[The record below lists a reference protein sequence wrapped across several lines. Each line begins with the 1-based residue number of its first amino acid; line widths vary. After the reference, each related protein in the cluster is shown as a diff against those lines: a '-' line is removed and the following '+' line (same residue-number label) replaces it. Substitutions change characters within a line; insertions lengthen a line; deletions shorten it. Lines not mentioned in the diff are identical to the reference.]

1 MTEERGSKTGRRGF
15 MKEIAAIGGAAAMV
29 GSALNFGAPSAAAAQ
44 EGTPEW
50 SKQIGLELYT
60 VRDTML
66 DQKTYIGTLEKVAG
80 LGYKEVEPAGGYAG
94 LEPKDFR
101 ALLDRLGLS
110 MPSTH
115 SGATEGPDLEKQLQ
129 GFQTMGIKYCE
140 ISAPRGQGRGTPGA
154 AGRGPG
160 RALAPGAYYNPGN
173 GTTYNSFTETTA
185 FGPYQPPVSLESV
198 KQRAAQLNEYGK
210 IAQKFGIKMLVHN
223 HTGEFEK
230 LTDSPK
236 STYDVLLAE
245 TDPELVTMQLDVGW
259 ANIAGVNVSELFKQH
274 PGRFELWHIKD
285 VVGLKTVNPS
295 LSPNQR
301 TASMAFVP
309 VGAGQIDYKAVF
321 AGAKEAG
328 LKHFC
333 VEQDNAASWGDSMA
347 AARVSCDALARMLA
361 A

>member
-1 MTEERGSKTGRRGF
+1 
-15 MKEIAAIGGAAAMV
+15 MKEVAAMGGSAIFA
-29 GSALNFGAPSAAAAQ
+29 GSALGFAEPVVARAAQAAA
-44 EGTPEW
+44 PDL

-60 VRDTML
+60 VRDNML
-66 DQKTYIGTLEKVAG
+66 DQKTYISTLEKVAAM
-80 LGYKEVEPAGGYAG
+80 GYKEVEPAGGYAG
-94 LEPKDFR
+94 LAPKDFR
-101 ALLDRLGLS
+101 ALLDRLGIS

-115 SGATEGPDLEKQLQ
+115 SGATEGPDLESQLD

-140 ISAPRGQGRGTPGA
+140 ISPARAQGRGTPEGS
-154 AGRGPG
+154 GPGPG

-173 GTTYNSFTETTA
+173 GITYNSFIEATA
-185 FGPYQPPVSLESV
+185 FGPYQPPVSLDSV
-198 KQRAAQLNEYGK
+198 KQRAAQLNEHGK

-236 STYDVLLAE
+236 TTYDVLLAE
-245 TDPELVTMQLDVGW
+245 TDPDLVSMQLDVGW
-259 ANIAGVNVSELFKQH
+259 AYIAGINVFDLFKDH

-285 VVGLKTVNPS
+285 VVGLKTVNPA
-295 LSPNQR
+295 LTPNQR

-321 AGAKEAG
+321 AGARQAG

-333 VEQDNAASWGDSMA
+333 VEQDNAASWGDSFA
-347 AARVSCDALARMLA
+347 AARVSYAALAKMLSA
-361 A
+361 

>member
-1 MTEERGSKTGRRGF
+1 MTGEQGKTDRRTF
-15 MKEIAAIGGAAAMV
+15 IKDVAAIGAVAMV
-29 GSALNFGAPSAAAAQ
+29 AGSAFKVATLASAAAQGAP
-44 EGTPEW
+44 TSDW

-60 VRDTML
+60 VRDSML
-66 DQKTYIGTLEKVAG
+66 DPKTYISTLEKVAAV
-80 LGYKEVEPAGGYAG
+80 GYKEVEPAGGYAG

-115 SGATEGPDLEKQLQ
+115 SGATEGSDLEKQLE
-129 GFQTMGIKYCE
+129 GFQIMGIKYCE
-140 ISAPRGQGRGTPGA
+140 IAAPRGQGGGA
-154 AGRGPG
+154 GARGPG
-160 RALAPGAYYNPGN
+160 RALEPGAYYNPGD
-173 GTTYNSFTETTA
+173 GVTYNSFTQTTA
-185 FGPYQPPVSLESV
+185 FGPYQPPVSLQSV
-198 KQRAAQLNEYGK
+198 QQRAAQLNEHGK
-210 IAQKFGIKMLVHN
+210 AAKKFGIKMLVHN

-245 TDPELVTMQLDVGW
+245 TDPDLVAMQLDVGW
-259 ANIAGVNVSELFKQH
+259 AYIAGVNVFDLFKDH

-285 VVGLKTVNPS
+285 IVGLKTVNQS

-309 VGAGQIDYKAVF
+309 VGAGQIDYKGVF
-321 AGAKEAG
+321 AGAKQAG

-333 VEQDNAASWGDSMA
+333 VEQDNAASWGDSLA
-347 AARVSCDALARMLA
+347 AARVSYAALAKMLSA
-361 A
+361 